1 MKHAQDKY
9 EWHFNTEALGSR
21 ERPITTRQL
30 ADHLQVTTR
39 TLANWRKQGLI
50 PYWKLTRCAL
60 RYELSAVER
69 ALAKPN
75 FEEE

>member
-1 MKHAQDKY
+1 MKRTRD
-9 EWHFNTEALGSR
+9 EWYFSNEALGSR
-21 ERPITTRQL
+21 ERPVTTRQL
-30 ADHLQVTTR
+30 ANHLQVSAR
-39 TLANWRKQGLI
+39 TLANWRKDGRI
-50 PYWKLTRCAL
+50 PYWRLTARAL